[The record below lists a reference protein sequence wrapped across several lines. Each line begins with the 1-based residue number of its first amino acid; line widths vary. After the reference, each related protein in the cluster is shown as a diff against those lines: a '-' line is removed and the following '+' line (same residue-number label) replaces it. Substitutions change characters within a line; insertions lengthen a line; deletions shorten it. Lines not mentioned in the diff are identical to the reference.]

1 MSEQK
6 SKSLIDRIITY
17 VLILASAIAVYY
29 ANQSE
34 IDVRVS
40 LLEAKNDELVNTIAD
55 LTKEVKKQNEN
66 NRDLT
71 LFLTAKFGEV
81 PK

>member
-1 MSEQK
+1 MEKEK
-6 SKSLIDRIITY
+6 SKSLIDRVITY
-17 VLILASAIAVYY
+17 VLIVASALTVYY
-29 ANQSE
+29 ANKSE
-34 IDVRVS
+34 IEVRVS
-40 LLEAKNDELVNTIAD
+40 LLEAKNDELVYTISE

-66 NRDLT
+66 NRTLT